1 MIEAIHLQVKLKLST
16 SFIVKEVIA
25 LDPLARRQWLYTYK
39 GIIQYADSHG
49 NELTQE
55 QIIGA
60 DIYRDLIKQVENLIE
75 EEDYEGQNYN
85 AYKSRDPNYE
95 TIYKKRLQQIRED
108 FPIPDQF
115 KEVFIKIPN
124 AKPYSLFVVVP
135 TKKVIMEDLINYSG
149 DE

>member
-1 MIEAIHLQVKLKLST
+1 VIEAIHLQVKLKLCT
-16 SFIVKEVIA
+16 SFLVKEIIA

-39 GIIQYADSHG
+39 GIIQYADSHE

-60 DIYRDLIKQVENLIE
+60 DIYRDLIKQIVDLIK

-95 TIYKKRLQQIRED
+95 TIFKKRLKQIRED

-115 KEVFIKIPN
+115 N
-124 AKPYSLFVVVP
+124 DRTS
-135 TKKVIMEDLINYSG
+135 
-149 DE
+149 

>member
-1 MIEAIHLQVKLKLST
+1 MIEAIHLQVKLKLCT

-49 NELTQE
+49 SELTQE
-55 QIIGA
+55 QMIGA
-60 DIYRDLIKQVENLIE
+60 DIYRDLIQQVENLIE

-95 TIYKKRLQQIRED
+95 NIHKKRLQQIRED

-115 KEVFIKIPN
+115 KEVFI
-124 AKPYSLFVVVP
+124 
-135 TKKVIMEDLINYSG
+135 
-149 DE
+149 

>member
-1 MIEAIHLQVKLKLST
+1 MIEAIHLQVKLKLCT

-25 LDPLARRQWLYTYK
+25 LDPLARRQWLYTYR
-39 GIIQYADSHG
+39 GIIKYADSHG
-49 NELTQE
+49 SELTQE

-95 TIYKKRLQQIRED
+95 TIYKKRLLQIRED

-115 KEVFIKIPN
+115 KEV
-124 AKPYSLFVVVP
+124 
-135 TKKVIMEDLINYSG
+135 
-149 DE
+149 

>member
-1 MIEAIHLQVKLKLST
+1 MIEANDLKVKLKLCT

-49 NELTQE
+49 SELSQE
-55 QIIGA
+55 QMIGA
-60 DIYRDLIKQVENLIE
+60 DIYRELIKQIEDLIK

-95 TIYKKRLQQIRED
+95 TIFNKRVKQIQED

-115 KEVFIKIPN
+115 KEAFI
-124 AKPYSLFVVVP
+124 
-135 TKKVIMEDLINYSG
+135 
-149 DE
+149 

>member
-1 MIEAIHLQVKLKLST
+1 MIEAIHLQVKLKLCT

-49 NELTQE
+49 SELTQE

-60 DIYRDLIKQVENLIE
+60 DIYRDLIQQVENLIE

-95 TIYKKRLQQIRED
+95 TIYKKRLKQIQED
-108 FPIPDQF
+108 FPIPDQL
-115 KEVFIKIPN
+115 KESF
-124 AKPYSLFVVVP
+124 L
-135 TKKVIMEDLINYSG
+135 
-149 DE
+149 

>member
-49 NELTQE
+49 SELTQE

-60 DIYRDLIKQVENLIE
+60 DIYRDLIQQVENLIE

-95 TIYKKRLQQIRED
+95 TIYKKRLQQIQED
-108 FPIPDQF
+108 FPIPDGFKNREQF
-115 KEVFIKIPN
+115 RS
-124 AKPYSLFVVVP
+124 A
-135 TKKVIMEDLINYSG
+135 TG
-149 DE
+149 H

>member
-1 MIEAIHLQVKLKLST
+1 MKLCT

-60 DIYRDLIKQVENLIE
+60 DIYRELIKQVEDLIQK
-75 EEDYEGQNYN
+75 EDYEGQNYN
-85 AYKSRDPNYE
+85 AYKSNDPNYE
-95 TIYKKRLQQIRED
+95 TIYQKRLKQIQED
-108 FPIPDQF
+108 FPIPDGFNNSEQF
-115 KEVFIKIPN
+115 RS
-124 AKPYSLFVVVP
+124 A
-135 TKKVIMEDLINYSG
+135 TG
-149 DE
+149 H